1 MRPKA
6 WPEDAQPFVRGGQGQ
21 VRTTKTIDTERPL
34 EEIRRPLSTYQE
46 TEDERDKKE

>member
-6 WPEDAQPFVRGGQGQ
+6 WPEDAQPFVQGGQGQ

-34 EEIRRPLSTYQE
+34 EEIRRPRSTYQE
-46 TEDERDKKE
+46 TEAERDKKE